1 MDQSDFQLM
10 FVTTGGWISHL
21 SCLPIVYHCGGVNV
35 IDVTVVLATKGAIVP
50 DGRAYGVDG
59 G

>member
-35 IDVTVVLATKGAIVP
+35 IDVTVVLATKGAMFQMVAP
-50 DGRAYGVDG
+50 DGVDG